1 MLDFLDDTNPL
12 VRHAA
17 KNWLIESMVLLTRVI
32 EPLLQELIVGC
43 SDWYETPKGI
53 YLI

>member
-17 KNWLIESMVLLTRVI
+17 KSWLMESMSLLRRVI
-32 EPLLQELIVGC
+32 
-43 SDWYETPKGI
+43 
-53 YLI
+53 